1 MSVKYKWLITVISVS
16 LAAVAMAAAGPGY
29 HVATTY
35 KVGGDGGWDYLTA
48 DASARRLY
56 ISRGTH
62 VIVLDLD
69 SGKNVGDIP
78 DTQGVHGIALAPD
91 LGRGFTSNGRENTV
105 TIFDIQTLKPIGEKV
120 KVGENPDAILY
131 DPATKRVF
139 TFNGR
144 SADSTAIDA
153 ASGKVLGTIKLD
165 GKPEFAASDAKGEVF
180 VNIEDKSELT
190 VIDPNKLEVKS
201 KWPLAPCTE
210 PSGLALDRKN
220 RRLFVGCDN
229 KMMAVVDADSGK
241 VLATPAIGEGV
252 DATAY
257 DDETGL
263 AFASCGG
270 DAVITVV
277 KQDSPAS
284 TAWRKTSRPRRERAP
299 WLSTPKPTTS
309 TRSRRSSGQDRPQP
323 PTIPARGRRSYRIA
337 SSCWSS
343 VSNSAITQLSWR
355 QPPRL
360 CAPSAVEGKS
370 SRPAPSFA
378 AALFAEG
385 WCFRLSAQQL
395 PTRNSTSKNLR
406 ARRYRERI

>member
-1 MSVKYKWLITVISVS
+1 MAFNSKWWISILSLS
-16 LAAVAMAAAGPGY
+16 LAAVAVAAAGPGY
-29 HVATTY
+29 HVIKTY
-35 KVGGDGGWDYLTA
+35 KLGGEGGWDYLTV
-48 DASARRLY
+48 DASARHFY

-62 VIVLDLD
+62 VIVLDAD

-78 DTQGVHGIALAPD
+78 DTPGVHGIALAPE
-91 LGRGFTSNGRENTV
+91 LGKGFVSNGREGTV
-105 TIFDIQTLKPIGEKV
+105 TVFDIKTLVPIGSKI

-131 DPATKRVF
+131 EPATKRVF

-144 SADSTAIDA
+144 SQDSTAIDA
-153 ASGKVLGTIKLD
+153 ASRKVLGTIKLD

-190 VIDPNKLEVKS
+190 VIDPNKLEVKT

-263 AFASCGG
+263 AFASCGEG
-270 DAVITVV
+270 VLTVV
-277 KQDSPAS
+277 REDSPQKFSVVENVKTEPGARTMALDTKTHNVFTV
-284 TAWRKTSRPRRERAP
+284 TAKFGPPPAATADNPHPRR
-299 WLSTPKPTTS
+299 
-309 TRSRRSSGQDRPQP
+309 
-323 PTIPARGRRSYRIA
+323 TI
-337 SSCWSS
+337 
-343 VSNSAITQLSWR
+343 
-355 QPPRL
+355 
-360 CAPSAVEGKS
+360 
-370 SRPAPSFA
+370 
-378 AALFAEG
+378 
-385 WCFRLSAQQL
+385 L
-395 PTRNSTSKNLR
+395 PDTFEVLVLAK
-406 ARRYRERI
+406 